1 MPITLNANKFIGTLS
16 NLICYTFY
24 TDNYHLGEN
33 IDALLNAFRSD
44 DTINGDGKLV
54 LTSDLPVVK
63 DLAVNTSTLLTSV
76 LPVIREQ
83 YIPVTKFKYIQLTV
97 NRYLMRGGFE
107 DEYAMATLI
116 SYLLNN
122 MRVAKRLQLKK
133 DIETVIAEIL
143 KNNPTKQTVIGL
155 ARPTETST
163 AVELNAVRTYNTN
176 LIYRTILTVI
186 QMLGLGY
193 KLNVTDK
200 TTGNDTFAAYER
212 PENIVCL
219 VKPSTMA
226 SMDVDT
232 LATLLN
238 SNKITQKINVN
249 FIENEAIV
257 NGEVLVLSKDKIQ
270 YGYFYQVATS
280 FFDASNLNQQDFLHF
295 SYYCDQIERAPA
307 VLIKCTNFHV
317 EQEVL

>member
-24 TDNYHLGEN
+24 KDNYHLGDN
-33 IDALLNAFRSD
+33 IDALLEAFRSD

-63 DLAVNTSTLLTSV
+63 DLVVNTSTLLTSV
-76 LPVIREQ
+76 PPEIQEQ

-107 DEYAMATLI
+107 DEYATANLI

-122 MRVAKRLQLKK
+122 MRIAKRLQLKT
-133 DIETVIAEIL
+133 DIETVITKI
-143 KNNPTKQTVIGL
+143 KTNNPTTQTVTGL
-155 ARPTETST
+155 ARPTTTPT

-176 LIYRTILTVI
+176 LIYRTLLTVI
-186 QMLGLGY
+186 QKLGLGY
-193 KLNVTDK
+193 ELNITDK
-200 TTGNDTFAAYER
+200 TNGNDTFKAYER
-212 PENIVCL
+212 PNNIVCL
-219 VKPSTMA
+219 INPSTMA

-249 FIENEAIV
+249 FIENDTIMDGEILIV
-257 NGEVLVLSKDKIQ
+257 SKDKIQ

-307 VLIKCTNFHV
+307 VLIECTNFHV
-317 EQEVL
+317 E

>member
-1 MPITLNANKFIGTLS
+1 MAITLNANKFVGTLS

-24 TDNYHLGEN
+24 KDNYHLGDN

-63 DLAVNTSTLLTSV
+63 DLVVNTSTLLTSV
-76 LPVIREQ
+76 PPVIQEQ

-122 MRVAKRLQLKK
+122 MRVAKRLQLKS

-143 KNNPTKQTVIGL
+143 ANNPTTQTVTGL
-155 ARPTETST
+155 ARPTGTPT

-193 KLNVTDK
+193 ELNVTDK
-200 TTGNDTFAAYER
+200 TTGNDTFEAYER

-219 VKPSTMA
+219 VEPPTMA

-249 FIENEAIV
+249 FIENEAIAD
-257 NGEVLVLSKDKIQ
+257 GTVLVLSKDKIQ

-307 VLIKCTNFHV
+307 VLIECTNFHV
-317 EQEVL
+317 E

>member
-24 TDNYHLGEN
+24 KDNYHLGDN
-33 IDALLNAFRSD
+33 IDALLEAFRSD

-63 DLAVNTSTLLTSV
+63 DLVVNTSTLLTSV
-76 LPVIREQ
+76 PPVIQEQ
-83 YIPVTKFKYIQLTV
+83 YIPITKFKYIQLTV

-107 DEYAMATLI
+107 DEYAMANLI

-122 MRVAKRLQLKK
+122 MRIAKRLQLKT

-143 KNNPTKQTVIGL
+143 ANNPTTQTITGL
-155 ARPTETST
+155 ARPTGTPT

-193 KLNVTDK
+193 ELNVTDK
-200 TTGNDTFAAYER
+200 TTGNDTFKAYER
-212 PENIVCL
+212 PDNIVCL
-219 VKPSTMA
+219 VEPSTMA

-249 FIENEAIV
+249 FIENERIPD
-257 NGEVLVLSKDKIQ
+257 GEVLVLSKDKIQ

-307 VLIKCTNFHV
+307 VLIECTNFHI
-317 EQEVL
+317 E

>member
-1 MPITLNANKFIGTLS
+1 MPVTLNANKFVGTLS

-24 TDNYHLGEN
+24 KDNYHLGDN

-44 DTINGDGKLV
+44 DTVNGDGKLV

-63 DLAVNTSTLLTSV
+63 NLVVNTSTLLTSV
-76 LPVIREQ
+76 PPVIQEQ

-107 DEYAMATLI
+107 DEYAMANLI

-122 MRVAKRLQLKK
+122 MRVAKRLQLKS
-133 DIETVIAEIL
+133 DIEAVIAEIL
-143 KNNPTKQTVIGL
+143 KNNPTTQTVTGL
-155 ARPTETST
+155 AKPTGNPT

-186 QMLGLGY
+186 QNLGLGY
-193 KLNVTDK
+193 TLNITNK
-200 TTGNDTFAAYER
+200 TTGNDTFVAYER

-219 VKPSTMA
+219 VEPLTMA

-249 FIENEAIV
+249 FIENDAI
-257 NGEVLVLSKDKIQ
+257 GEGRVLVLSKDKIQ

-307 VLIKCTNFHV
+307 VLIECTNFHI
-317 EQEVL
+317 E

>member
-1 MPITLNANKFIGTLS
+1 MAITLNANKFVGTLS

-24 TDNYHLGEN
+24 KDNYHLGDN
-33 IDALLNAFRSD
+33 IDALLEAFRSD

-54 LTSDLPVVK
+54 LTSDLPMVK
-63 DLAVNTSTLLTSV
+63 DLAVNTSTLLSSV
-76 LPVIREQ
+76 PPVMQEQ

-107 DEYAMATLI
+107 SEYAMANLI

-122 MRVAKRLQLKK
+122 MRIAKRLQLKS
-133 DIETVIAEIL
+133 DIEAVITEIL
-143 KNNPTKQTVIGL
+143 ANNPTTLKVAGL
-155 ARPTETST
+155 SKPTTNPT

-176 LIYRTILTVI
+176 LIYRTLLSVI
-186 QMLGLGY
+186 QKLGLGY
-193 KLNVTDK
+193 ELNVTDK
-200 TTGNDTFAAYER
+200 ASDNDTFEAYER
-212 PENIVCL
+212 PDNIICL
-219 VKPSTMA
+219 IRPSTMA

-249 FIENEAIV
+249 FIENETIAD
-257 NGEVLVLSKDKIQ
+257 GKVLLLSKDKIQ

-307 VLIKCTNFHV
+307 VLIECTNFHI
-317 EQEVL
+317 E

>member
-1 MPITLNANKFIGTLS
+1 MG
-16 NLICYTFY
+16 
-24 TDNYHLGEN
+24 DN
-33 IDALLNAFRSD
+33 IDALLEAFRSD

-63 DLAVNTSTLLTSV
+63 DLVVNTSTLLTSV
-76 LPVIREQ
+76 PPEIQEQ

-107 DEYAMATLI
+107 DEYAMANLI

-122 MRVAKRLQLKK
+122 MRIAKRLQLKT

-143 KNNPTKQTVIGL
+143 TNNPTKQTVTGL
-155 ARPTETST
+155 ARPTGAPT

-193 KLNVTDK
+193 ELNVTDV
-200 TTGNDTFAAYER
+200 TTGNDTFEAYER
-212 PENIVCL
+212 PDNIVCL
-219 VKPSTMA
+219 VEPSTMA

-249 FIENEAIV
+249 FIENEAIPE
-257 NGEVLVLSKDKIQ
+257 GEVLLLSKDKIQ
-270 YGYFYQVATS
+270 YGFFYQVATS

-307 VLIKCTNFHV
+307 VLIECTNFHV
-317 EQEVL
+317 E

>member
-24 TDNYHLGEN
+24 KDNYHLGDN
-33 IDALLNAFRSD
+33 IDALLEAFRSD

-63 DLAVNTSTLLTSV
+63 DLVVNTSTLLTSV
-76 LPVIREQ
+76 PPEIQEQ

-107 DEYAMATLI
+107 DEYAMANLI

-122 MRVAKRLQLKK
+122 MRIAKRLQLKS
-133 DIETVIAEIL
+133 DIEAVIAEIL
-143 KNNPTKQTVIGL
+143 ANNPTTQTVTGL
-155 ARPTETST
+155 ARPTGTPT

-176 LIYRTILTVI
+176 LIYRTILKVI

-193 KLNVTDK
+193 ELNVTDV
-200 TTGNDTFAAYER
+200 TTGNDTFEAYER
-212 PENIVCL
+212 PDNIVCL
-219 VKPSTMA
+219 VEPSTMA

-249 FIENEAIV
+249 FIENEAIPD
-257 NGEVLVLSKDKIQ
+257 GEVLLLSKDKIQ
-270 YGYFYQVATS
+270 YGFFYQVATS

-307 VLIKCTNFHV
+307 VLIECTNFHV
-317 EQEVL
+317 E

>member
-1 MPITLNANKFIGTLS
+1 MAITLNANKFVGTLS

-24 TDNYHLGEN
+24 KDNYHLGDN
-33 IDALLNAFRSD
+33 IDALLEAFRSD

-63 DLAVNTSTLLTSV
+63 DLVVNTSTLLTSV
-76 LPVIREQ
+76 PPTIQEQ

-107 DEYAMATLI
+107 DEYAMANLI

-122 MRVAKRLQLKK
+122 MRIAKRLQLKS
-133 DIETVIAEIL
+133 DIETVITEIL
-143 KNNPTKQTVIGL
+143 TNNPTARTVAGL
-155 ARPTETST
+155 TKPTTNPT

-176 LIYRTILTVI
+176 LIYRTLLSVI
-186 QMLGLGY
+186 QKLGLGY
-193 KLNVTDK
+193 ELNVTDK
-200 TTGNDTFAAYER
+200 TSDNDTFEAYER
-212 PENIVCL
+212 PDNIVCL
-219 VKPSTMA
+219 ISPSTMA

-249 FIENEAIV
+249 FIENETIAD
-257 NGEVLVLSKDKIQ
+257 GKVLLLSKDKIQ

-307 VLIKCTNFHV
+307 VLIECTNFQV
-317 EQEVL
+317 E

>member
-1 MPITLNANKFIGTLS
+1 MAITLNANKFVGTLS

-24 TDNYHLGEN
+24 KDNYHLGDN

-63 DLAVNTSTLLTSV
+63 DLVVNTSTLLTSV
-76 LPVIREQ
+76 PPVIQEQ

-97 NRYLMRGGFE
+97 SRYLMRGGFE
-107 DEYAMATLI
+107 DEYATATLI

-122 MRVAKRLQLKK
+122 MRVAKRLQLKS
-133 DIETVIAEIL
+133 DIENVIAEIL
-143 KNNPTKQTVIGL
+143 TNNPTTQTVTGL
-155 ARPTETST
+155 AKPTANPT

-193 KLNVTDK
+193 ELNVTDV
-200 TTGNDTFAAYER
+200 TTGNDTFEAYER
-212 PENIVCL
+212 PDNIVCL
-219 VKPSTMA
+219 VEPSTMA

-249 FIENEAIV
+249 FIENEAI
-257 NGEVLVLSKDKIQ
+257 GDGKVLVLSKDKIQ

-307 VLIKCTNFHV
+307 VLIECTNFHV
-317 EQEVL
+317 E

>member
-24 TDNYHLGEN
+24 KDNYHLGDN
-33 IDALLNAFRSD
+33 IDALLEAFRSD

-63 DLAVNTSTLLTSV
+63 DLVVNTSTLLTSV
-76 LPVIREQ
+76 PPEIQEQ

-107 DEYAMATLI
+107 DEYAMANLI

-122 MRVAKRLQLKK
+122 MRIAKRLQLKS
-133 DIETVIAEIL
+133 DIEAVIAEIL
-143 KNNPTKQTVIGL
+143 ANNPTKQTVTGL
-155 ARPTETST
+155 AKPATSPT

-176 LIYRTILTVI
+176 LIYRTLLTVI
-186 QMLGLGY
+186 QKLGLGY
-193 KLNVTDK
+193 ELNITDK
-200 TTGNDTFAAYER
+200 TTGNDTFEAYER
-212 PENIVCL
+212 PNNIVCL
-219 VKPSTMA
+219 ISPSTMA

-249 FIENEAIV
+249 FIENDTITDGEILIV
-257 NGEVLVLSKDKIQ
+257 SKDKIQ

-307 VLIKCTNFHV
+307 VLIECTNFHV
-317 EQEVL
+317 E

>member
-1 MPITLNANKFIGTLS
+1 MAITLNANKFVGTLS

-24 TDNYHLGEN
+24 KDNYHLGDN

-63 DLAVNTSTLLTSV
+63 DLVVNTSTLLTSV
-76 LPVIREQ
+76 PPVIQEQ

-122 MRVAKRLQLKK
+122 MRVAKRLQLKT
-133 DIETVIAEIL
+133 DIELVIAEIL
-143 KNNPTKQTVIGL
+143 ANNPTKQTVTGL
-155 ARPTETST
+155 ARPTETPT

-193 KLNVTDK
+193 ELNVTDK
-200 TTGNDTFAAYER
+200 TAGNDTFDAYER

-249 FIENEAIV
+249 FIENEAIGD
-257 NGEVLVLSKDKIQ
+257 GEVLVLSKDKIQ

-317 EQEVL
+317 E

>member
-24 TDNYHLGEN
+24 KDNYRLGDN
-33 IDALLNAFRSD
+33 IDALLEAFRSD
-44 DTINGDGKLV
+44 DTVNGDGKLV

-63 DLAVNTSTLLTSV
+63 DLVVNTSTLLTSV
-76 LPVIREQ
+76 PPEIQEQ

-107 DEYAMATLI
+107 DEYAMANLI

-122 MRVAKRLQLKK
+122 MRIAKRLQLKT

-143 KNNPTKQTVIGL
+143 TNNPTKQTVTGL
-155 ARPTETST
+155 ARPTGTPT

-193 KLNVTDK
+193 ELNVTDV
-200 TTGNDTFAAYER
+200 TTGNDTFEAYER
-212 PENIVCL
+212 PDNIVCL
-219 VKPSTMA
+219 VEPSTMA

-249 FIENEAIV
+249 FIENEAIPD
-257 NGEVLVLSKDKIQ
+257 GEVLLLSKDKIQ
-270 YGYFYQVATS
+270 YGFFYQVATS

-307 VLIKCTNFHV
+307 VLIECTNFHV
-317 EQEVL
+317 E

>member
-1 MPITLNANKFIGTLS
+1 MG
-16 NLICYTFY
+16 
-24 TDNYHLGEN
+24 DN
-33 IDALLNAFRSD
+33 IDALLEAFRSD

-63 DLAVNTSTLLTSV
+63 DLVVNTSTLLTSV
-76 LPVIREQ
+76 PPEIQEQ

-107 DEYAMATLI
+107 DEYAMANLI

-122 MRVAKRLQLKK
+122 MRIAKRLQLKT

-143 KNNPTKQTVIGL
+143 VNNPTKQTVTGL
-155 ARPTETST
+155 ARPTGTPT

-193 KLNVTDK
+193 ELNVTDV
-200 TTGNDTFAAYER
+200 TTGNDTFEAYER
-212 PENIVCL
+212 PDNIVCL
-219 VKPSTMA
+219 VEPSTMA

-249 FIENEAIV
+249 FIENEAIPD
-257 NGEVLVLSKDKIQ
+257 GEVLLLSKDKIQ
-270 YGYFYQVATS
+270 YGFFYQVATS

-307 VLIKCTNFHV
+307 VLIECTNFHV
-317 EQEVL
+317 E

>member
-24 TDNYHLGEN
+24 KDNYHLGDN
-33 IDALLNAFRSD
+33 IDALLEAFRSD
-44 DTINGDGKLV
+44 DTVNGDGKLV

-63 DLAVNTSTLLTSV
+63 DLVVNTSTLLTSV
-76 LPVIREQ
+76 PPEIQEQ

-107 DEYAMATLI
+107 DEYAMANLI

-122 MRVAKRLQLKK
+122 MRIAKRLQLKI

-143 KNNPTKQTVIGL
+143 INNPTRQTVTGL
-155 ARPTETST
+155 ERPTGTPT

-193 KLNVTDK
+193 KLNVTDV
-200 TTGNDTFAAYER
+200 TTGNDTFEAYER
-212 PENIVCL
+212 PDNIVCL
-219 VKPSTMA
+219 VEPSTMA

-249 FIENEAIV
+249 FIENEAIPD
-257 NGEVLVLSKDKIQ
+257 GEVLLLSKDKIQ
-270 YGYFYQVATS
+270 YGFFYQVATS

-307 VLIKCTNFHV
+307 VLIECTNFHV
-317 EQEVL
+317 E

>member
-1 MPITLNANKFIGTLS
+1 MAITLNANKFVGTLS

-24 TDNYHLGEN
+24 KDNYHLGDN

-63 DLAVNTSTLLTSV
+63 DLVVNSSTLLTGV
-76 LPVIREQ
+76 PPVIQEQ

-122 MRVAKRLQLKK
+122 MRVAKRLQLKS
-133 DIETVIAEIL
+133 DIEKVIAEIL
-143 KNNPTKQTVIGL
+143 ANNPTTQTVTGL
-155 ARPTETST
+155 ARPAETPT

-200 TTGNDTFAAYER
+200 TTGNDTFEAYER

-249 FIENEAIV
+249 FIENEAI
-257 NGEVLVLSKDKIQ
+257 GDGKVLVLSKDKIQ

-307 VLIKCTNFHV
+307 VLIECTNFHA
-317 EQEVL
+317 E

>member
-24 TDNYHLGEN
+24 KDNYHLGDN
-33 IDALLNAFRSD
+33 IDALLEAFRSD

-63 DLAVNTSTLLTSV
+63 DLVVNTSTLLTSV
-76 LPVIREQ
+76 PPEIQEQ

-107 DEYAMATLI
+107 DEYAMANLI

-122 MRVAKRLQLKK
+122 MRIAKRLQLKI

-143 KNNPTKQTVIGL
+143 TNNPTKETVTGL
-155 ARPTETST
+155 ARPTGTPT

-193 KLNVTDK
+193 ELNVTDV
-200 TTGNDTFAAYER
+200 TTGNDTFEAYER
-212 PENIVCL
+212 PDNIVCL
-219 VKPSTMA
+219 VEPSTMA

-249 FIENEAIV
+249 FIENEAIPD
-257 NGEVLVLSKDKIQ
+257 GEVLLLSKDKIQ
-270 YGYFYQVATS
+270 YGFFYQVATS

-317 EQEVL
+317 E

>member
-24 TDNYHLGEN
+24 KDNYHLGDN
-33 IDALLNAFRSD
+33 IDALLEAFRSD

-54 LTSDLPVVK
+54 LTSDLPVVN
-63 DLAVNTSTLLTSV
+63 DLAVDKSTLLTSV
-76 LPVIREQ
+76 LPTIQEQ

-107 DEYAMATLI
+107 DEYAMAILI

-122 MRVAKRLQLKK
+122 MRIAKRLQLKT

-143 KNNPTKQTVIGL
+143 ENNPTTQTVTGF
-155 ARPTETST
+155 AKPTTNPT

-193 KLNVTDK
+193 KLNVTNVK
-200 TTGNDTFAAYER
+200 TDNDTFDAYER
-212 PENIVCL
+212 PDNIVCL
-219 VKPSTMA
+219 VNPSTMA

-249 FIENEAIV
+249 FIENGAIHD
-257 NGEVLVLSKDKIQ
+257 GEVLLLSKDKIQ
-270 YGYFYQVATS
+270 YGFFYQVATS

-307 VLIKCTNFHV
+307 VLIECTNFHV
-317 EQEVL
+317 K

>member
-24 TDNYHLGEN
+24 KDNYHLGDN
-33 IDALLNAFRSD
+33 IDALLEVFRSD
-44 DTINGDGKLV
+44 DTATGDGKLV

-63 DLAVNTSTLLTSV
+63 DLVVNTSTLLTSV
-76 LPVIREQ
+76 PPEIQEQ

-107 DEYAMATLI
+107 DEYAMANLI

-122 MRVAKRLQLKK
+122 MRIAKRLQLKI

-143 KNNPTKQTVIGL
+143 TNNPTTETVIGL
-155 ARPTETST
+155 ARPTGTPT

-193 KLNVTDK
+193 ELNVTDV
-200 TTGNDTFAAYER
+200 TTGNDTFEAYER
-212 PENIVCL
+212 PDNIVCL
-219 VKPSTMA
+219 VEPSTMA

-249 FIENEAIV
+249 FIENEAIPD
-257 NGEVLVLSKDKIQ
+257 GEVLVLSKDKIQ

-317 EQEVL
+317 E

>member
-24 TDNYHLGEN
+24 KDNYRLGDN
-33 IDALLNAFRSD
+33 IDALLEAFRSD
-44 DTINGDGKLV
+44 DVINGDGKLV

-63 DLAVNTSTLLTSV
+63 DLVVNTSTLLTSV
-76 LPVIREQ
+76 PPEIQEK

-107 DEYAMATLI
+107 DEYAMANLI

-122 MRVAKRLQLKK
+122 MRIAKRLQLKT

-143 KNNPTKQTVIGL
+143 TNNPTTQTVTGL
-155 ARPTETST
+155 AKPTTNPT
-163 AVELNAVRTYNTN
+163 AVELNAIRTYNTN

-193 KLNVTDK
+193 ELNVTDV
-200 TTGNDTFAAYER
+200 TTGNDTFEAYER
-212 PENIVCL
+212 PDNIVCL
-219 VKPSTMA
+219 VEPSTMA

-249 FIENEAIV
+249 FIENEAIPD
-257 NGEVLVLSKDKIQ
+257 GEVLVLSKDKIQ
-270 YGYFYQVATS
+270 YGYFYQVPTS

-307 VLIKCTNFHV
+307 VLIKCTKFHV
-317 EQEVL
+317 E

>member
-1 MPITLNANKFIGTLS
+1 MAITLNANKFVGTLS

-24 TDNYHLGEN
+24 KDNYHLGDN

-63 DLAVNTSTLLTSV
+63 DLVVNTSTLLTSV
-76 LPVIREQ
+76 PPVIQEQ

-122 MRVAKRLQLKK
+122 MRVAKRLQLKS
-133 DIETVIAEIL
+133 DIETVIDEIL
-143 KNNPTKQTVIGL
+143 TNNPTTQTVKGL
-155 ARPTETST
+155 AKPTTNPT

-193 KLNVTDK
+193 ELNVTDK
-200 TTGNDTFAAYER
+200 TSGNDTFKAYER
-212 PENIVCL
+212 PDNIVCL
-219 VKPSTMA
+219 VEPSTMA

-249 FIENEAIV
+249 FIENEGIR

-307 VLIKCTNFHV
+307 IVIECTNFHD
-317 EQEVL
+317 E

>member
-1 MPITLNANKFIGTLS
+1 MAITLNANKFVGTLS

-24 TDNYHLGEN
+24 KDNYHLGDN

-63 DLAVNTSTLLTSV
+63 NLAVNTSTLLTSV
-76 LPVIREQ
+76 PPVIQEQ

-107 DEYAMATLI
+107 DEYAMANLI

-122 MRVAKRLQLKK
+122 MRVAKRLQLKS
-133 DIETVIAEIL
+133 DIEAVIAEIL
-143 KNNPTKQTVIGL
+143 TNNPTTQTVTGL
-155 ARPTETST
+155 AKPTTNPT

-186 QMLGLGY
+186 QNLGLGY
-193 KLNVTDK
+193 ILNITNK
-200 TTGNDTFAAYER
+200 TTGNDTFVAYER

-219 VKPSTMA
+219 VEPLTMA

-249 FIENEAIV
+249 FIENDAI
-257 NGEVLVLSKDKIQ
+257 GEGRVLVLSKDKIQ

-307 VLIKCTNFHV
+307 VLIECTNFHV
-317 EQEVL
+317 E

>member
-24 TDNYHLGEN
+24 KDNYHLGDN
-33 IDALLNAFRSD
+33 IDALLEAFRSD

-63 DLAVNTSTLLTSV
+63 DLVVNTSTLLTSV
-76 LPVIREQ
+76 PPEIQEQ
-83 YIPVTKFKYIQLTV
+83 YIPITKFKYIQLTV
-97 NRYLMRGGFE
+97 NRYLIRGGFE
-107 DEYAMATLI
+107 NEYAMANLI

-122 MRVAKRLQLKK
+122 MRIAKRLQLKT
-133 DIETVIAEIL
+133 DIETVITKITT
-143 KNNPTKQTVIGL
+143 NNPTKETVIGL
-155 ARPTETST
+155 GRPTNTPT
-163 AVELNAVRTYNTN
+163 AVELNAIRTYNTN
-176 LIYRTILTVI
+176 LIYRTLLTVI
-186 QMLGLGY
+186 QKLGLGY
-193 KLNVTDK
+193 ELNITDK
-200 TTGNDTFAAYER
+200 TTGNDTFKAYER
-212 PENIVCL
+212 PNNIVCL
-219 VKPSTMA
+219 ISPSTMA

-249 FIENEAIV
+249 FIENDTIADGKILIV
-257 NGEVLVLSKDKIQ
+257 SKDKIQ

-280 FFDASNLNQQDFLHF
+280 FFDGSNLNQQDFLHF

-307 VLIKCTNFHV
+307 VLIECTNFHV
-317 EQEVL
+317 G

>member
-24 TDNYHLGEN
+24 KDNYHLGDN
-33 IDALLNAFRSD
+33 IDALLEAFRSD
-44 DTINGDGKLV
+44 DTVNGDGKLV

-63 DLAVNTSTLLTSV
+63 DLVVNTSTLLTSV
-76 LPVIREQ
+76 PPTIQEQ

-107 DEYAMATLI
+107 DEYAMAILI

-122 MRVAKRLQLKK
+122 MRIAKRLQLKS
-133 DIETVIAEIL
+133 DIELVIAEIL
-143 KNNPTKQTVIGL
+143 TNNPTTERLTGL
-155 ARPTETST
+155 ARPTGTPT

-176 LIYRTILTVI
+176 LIYRAILSVI

-193 KLNVTDK
+193 ELNVTDVE
-200 TTGNDTFAAYER
+200 TGNDTFEAYER
-212 PENIVCL
+212 PDNIVCL
-219 VKPSTMA
+219 VEPSTMA

-249 FIENEAIV
+249 FIENEAIPD
-257 NGEVLVLSKDKIQ
+257 GEVLLLSKDKIQ
-270 YGYFYQVATS
+270 YGFFYQVATS

-295 SYYCDQIERAPA
+295 SYYCDQIGRAPA

-317 EQEVL
+317 E

>member
-24 TDNYHLGEN
+24 KDNYHLGDN
-33 IDALLNAFRSD
+33 IDALLEAFRSD

-63 DLAVNTSTLLTSV
+63 DLVVNTSTLLTSV
-76 LPVIREQ
+76 PPEIQEQ

-107 DEYAMATLI
+107 DEYAMANLI

-122 MRVAKRLQLKK
+122 MRIAKRLQLKT
-133 DIETVIAEIL
+133 DIETVITKITT
-143 KNNPTKQTVIGL
+143 NNPTTQTVTGL
-155 ARPTETST
+155 ARPTGTPT

-176 LIYRTILTVI
+176 LIYRTLLTVI
-186 QMLGLGY
+186 QKLGLGY
-193 KLNVTDK
+193 ELNITDK
-200 TTGNDTFAAYER
+200 THDNDTFKAYER
-212 PENIVCL
+212 PNNIVCL
-219 VKPSTMA
+219 INPSTMA

-249 FIENEAIV
+249 FIENDTITDGKILIV
-257 NGEVLVLSKDKIQ
+257 SKDKIQ

-307 VLIKCTNFHV
+307 VLIECTNFHV
-317 EQEVL
+317 E

>member
-1 MPITLNANKFIGTLS
+1 MAITLNANKFVGTLS

-24 TDNYHLGEN
+24 KDNYHLGDN

-63 DLAVNTSTLLTSV
+63 DLVVNTSTLLTSV
-76 LPVIREQ
+76 PPVIQEQ

-122 MRVAKRLQLKK
+122 MRVAKRLQLKS

-143 KNNPTKQTVIGL
+143 ANNPTKQTVTGL
-155 ARPTETST
+155 ARPTGAPT

-200 TTGNDTFAAYER
+200 TTGNDTFEAYER

-219 VKPSTMA
+219 VEPSTMA

-249 FIENEAIV
+249 FIENEAIGD
-257 NGEVLVLSKDKIQ
+257 GEVLVLSKDKIQ

-307 VLIKCTNFHV
+307 VLIECTNFHV
-317 EQEVL
+317 E

>member
-1 MPITLNANKFIGTLS
+1 MAITLNANKFVGTLS

-24 TDNYHLGEN
+24 KDNYHLGDN

-63 DLAVNTSTLLTSV
+63 DLVVNTSTLLTSV
-76 LPVIREQ
+76 PPVIQEQ

-122 MRVAKRLQLKK
+122 MRVAKRLQLKS
-133 DIETVIAEIL
+133 DIENVIAKIL
-143 KNNPTKQTVIGL
+143 TNNPTTQTVTGL
-155 ARPTETST
+155 AKPTSNPT

-193 KLNVTDK
+193 KLNVTDV
-200 TTGNDTFAAYER
+200 TTGNDTFEAYER
-212 PENIVCL
+212 PDNIVCL
-219 VKPSTMA
+219 VEPSTMA

-249 FIENEAIV
+249 FIENEAI
-257 NGEVLVLSKDKIQ
+257 GDGKVLVLSKDKIQ

-307 VLIKCTNFHV
+307 VLIECTNFHI
-317 EQEVL
+317 E

>member
-1 MPITLNANKFIGTLS
+1 MG
-16 NLICYTFY
+16 
-24 TDNYHLGEN
+24 DN

-63 DLAVNTSTLLTSV
+63 DLVVNTSTLLTSV
-76 LPVIREQ
+76 PPVIQEQ

-122 MRVAKRLQLKK
+122 MRVAKRLQLKS
-133 DIETVIAEIL
+133 DIENVIAKIL
-143 KNNPTKQTVIGL
+143 TNNPTTQTVTGL
-155 ARPTETST
+155 AKPTSNPT

-193 KLNVTDK
+193 ELNVTDV
-200 TTGNDTFAAYER
+200 TTGNDTFEAYER
-212 PENIVCL
+212 PDNIVCL
-219 VKPSTMA
+219 VEPSTMA

-249 FIENEAIV
+249 FIENEAIDD
-257 NGEVLVLSKDKIQ
+257 GKVLVLSKDKIQ

-307 VLIKCTNFHV
+307 VLIECTNFHI
-317 EQEVL
+317 E

>member
-24 TDNYHLGEN
+24 KDNYHLGDN
-33 IDALLNAFRSD
+33 IDALLEAFRSD

-63 DLAVNTSTLLTSV
+63 DLVVNTSTLLTSV
-76 LPVIREQ
+76 PPEIQEQ

-107 DEYAMATLI
+107 DEYAMANLI

-122 MRVAKRLQLKK
+122 MRIAKRLQLKA

-143 KNNPTKQTVIGL
+143 TNNPTKQTVTGL
-155 ARPTETST
+155 ARPTGTPT

-193 KLNVTDK
+193 ELNATDV
-200 TTGNDTFAAYER
+200 TTGNDTFEAYER
-212 PENIVCL
+212 PDNIVCL

-249 FIENEAIV
+249 FIENEAIPD
-257 NGEVLVLSKDKIQ
+257 GEVLLLSKDKIQ
-270 YGYFYQVATS
+270 YGFFYQVATS

-307 VLIKCTNFHV
+307 VLIECTNFHV
-317 EQEVL
+317 E

>member
-1 MPITLNANKFIGTLS
+1 MAITLNANKFVGTLS

-24 TDNYHLGEN
+24 KDNYHLGDN

-63 DLAVNTSTLLTSV
+63 DLVVNTSALLTSV
-76 LPVIREQ
+76 PPVIQEQ

-107 DEYAMATLI
+107 DEYAMANLI

-122 MRVAKRLQLKK
+122 MRIAKRLQLKS
-133 DIETVIAEIL
+133 DIEAVIAEIL
-143 KNNPTKQTVIGL
+143 ANNPTKQTVTGL
-155 ARPTETST
+155 ARPTGTPT

-193 KLNVTDK
+193 ELNVTDV
-200 TTGNDTFAAYER
+200 TTGNDTFEAYER
-212 PENIVCL
+212 PDNIVCL
-219 VKPSTMA
+219 VEPSTMA

-249 FIENEAIV
+249 FIENEAIGD
-257 NGEVLVLSKDKIQ
+257 GEVLVLSKDKIQ

-307 VLIKCTNFHV
+307 VLIKCTNFHI
-317 EQEVL
+317 E

>member
-1 MPITLNANKFIGTLS
+1 MAITLNANKFVGTLS

-24 TDNYHLGEN
+24 KDNYHLGDN

-63 DLAVNTSTLLTSV
+63 DLVVNTSTLLTSV
-76 LPVIREQ
+76 PPVIQEQ

-107 DEYAMATLI
+107 DEYATATLI

-122 MRVAKRLQLKK
+122 MRVAKRLQLKS
-133 DIETVIAEIL
+133 DIENVIAKIL
-143 KNNPTKQTVIGL
+143 TNNPTKQTVTGL
-155 ARPTETST
+155 AKPTTSPT

-193 KLNVTDK
+193 ELNVTDV
-200 TTGNDTFAAYER
+200 TTNNDTFEAYER
-212 PENIVCL
+212 PDNIVCL
-219 VKPSTMA
+219 VEPSTMA

-249 FIENEAIV
+249 FIENEAI
-257 NGEVLVLSKDKIQ
+257 GDGKVLVLSKDKIQ

-307 VLIKCTNFHV
+307 VLIECTNFRI
-317 EQEVL
+317 E

>member
-24 TDNYHLGEN
+24 KDNYHLGDN
-33 IDALLNAFRSD
+33 IDALLEAFRSD
-44 DTINGDGKLV
+44 DTVNGDGKLV

-63 DLAVNTSTLLTSV
+63 DLVVNTSTLLTSV
-76 LPVIREQ
+76 PPEIQEQ

-107 DEYAMATLI
+107 DEYAMANLI

-122 MRVAKRLQLKK
+122 MRIAKRLQLKI
-133 DIETVIAEIL
+133 DIETVINKITV
-143 KNNPTKQTVIGL
+143 NNPTTQTVTGL
-155 ARPTETST
+155 ARPTGTPT

-176 LIYRTILTVI
+176 LIYRTLLTVI
-186 QMLGLGY
+186 QKLGLGY

-200 TTGNDTFAAYER
+200 TTGNDKFEAYER
-212 PENIVCL
+212 PNNIVCL
-219 VKPSTMA
+219 ISPSTMA

-238 SNKITQKINVN
+238 SNKITQKISVN
-249 FIENEAIV
+249 FIENDTITD
-257 NGEVLVLSKDKIQ
+257 GKILILSKDKIQ

-307 VLIKCTNFHV
+307 VLIECTNFHV
-317 EQEVL
+317 E

>member
-24 TDNYHLGEN
+24 KDNYHLGDN
-33 IDALLNAFRSD
+33 IDALLETFRSD

-63 DLAVNTSTLLTSV
+63 DLVVNTSTLLTSV
-76 LPVIREQ
+76 PPEIQEQ
-83 YIPVTKFKYIQLTV
+83 YIPITKFKYIQLTV

-107 DEYAMATLI
+107 DEYAMANLI

-122 MRVAKRLQLKK
+122 MRIAKRLQLKS

-143 KNNPTKQTVIGL
+143 TNNPTKQTVTGL
-155 ARPTETST
+155 VRPTGTPT

-193 KLNVTDK
+193 ELNVTDV
-200 TTGNDTFAAYER
+200 TTGNDTFEAYER
-212 PENIVCL
+212 PDNIVCL
-219 VKPSTMA
+219 VEPSTMA

-249 FIENEAIV
+249 FIENEAIGD
-257 NGEVLVLSKDKIQ
+257 GEVLVLSKDKIQ

-317 EQEVL
+317 E

>member
-24 TDNYHLGEN
+24 KDNYHLGDN
-33 IDALLNAFRSD
+33 IDALLEAFRGD
-44 DTINGDGKLV
+44 DTVNGDGKLV

-63 DLAVNTSTLLTSV
+63 DLVVNTSTLLTSV
-76 LPVIREQ
+76 PPTIQEQ
-83 YIPVTKFKYIQLTV
+83 YIPITKFKYIQLTV

-107 DEYAMATLI
+107 DEYAMANLI

-122 MRVAKRLQLKK
+122 MRIAKRLQLKS
-133 DIETVIAEIL
+133 DIEAVIAEIL
-143 KNNPTKQTVIGL
+143 ANNPTKQTVAGL
-155 ARPTETST
+155 ARPTGTPT

-176 LIYRTILTVI
+176 LIYRTILTII

-193 KLNVTDK
+193 ELNVTDV
-200 TTGNDTFAAYER
+200 TTGNDTFEAYER
-212 PENIVCL
+212 PDNIVCL
-219 VKPSTMA
+219 VEPSTMA

-249 FIENEAIV
+249 FIENEAIPD
-257 NGEVLVLSKDKIQ
+257 GEVLLLSKDKIQ
-270 YGYFYQVATS
+270 YGFFYQVATS

-317 EQEVL
+317 E

>member
-1 MPITLNANKFIGTLS
+1 MAITLNANKFVGTLS

-24 TDNYHLGEN
+24 KDNYHLGDN

-63 DLAVNTSTLLTSV
+63 DLVVNTSTLLTSV
-76 LPVIREQ
+76 PPVIQEQ

-122 MRVAKRLQLKK
+122 MRVAKRLQLKS
-133 DIETVIAEIL
+133 DIETVITEIL
-143 KNNPTKQTVIGL
+143 ANNPTKQTVVGL
-155 ARPTETST
+155 ARPTGNPT

-200 TTGNDTFAAYER
+200 TTGNDTFKAYER

-219 VKPSTMA
+219 VEPSTMA

-249 FIENEAIV
+249 FIENEAIGD
-257 NGEVLVLSKDKIQ
+257 GEVLVLSKDKIQ

-317 EQEVL
+317 E

>member
-1 MPITLNANKFIGTLS
+1 MTITLNANKFVGTLS

-24 TDNYHLGEN
+24 KDNYHLGDN

-63 DLAVNTSTLLTSV
+63 DLVVNTSTLLTSV
-76 LPVIREQ
+76 PPVIQEQ

-122 MRVAKRLQLKK
+122 MRVAKRLQLKT
-133 DIETVIAEIL
+133 DIELVIAEIL
-143 KNNPTKQTVIGL
+143 ANNPTKQTVTGL
-155 ARPTETST
+155 ARPTETPT

-193 KLNVTDK
+193 ELNVTDK
-200 TTGNDTFAAYER
+200 TAGNDTFDAYER

-249 FIENEAIV
+249 FIENEAIGD
-257 NGEVLVLSKDKIQ
+257 GEVLVLSKDKIQ

-317 EQEVL
+317 E

>member
-1 MPITLNANKFIGTLS
+1 MAITLNANKFVGTLS

-24 TDNYHLGEN
+24 KDNYHLGDN
-33 IDALLNAFRSD
+33 IDALLEAFRSD

-63 DLAVNTSTLLTSV
+63 DLVVNTSTLLTSV
-76 LPVIREQ
+76 PPVIQEQ

-107 DEYAMATLI
+107 DEYAMANLI

-122 MRVAKRLQLKK
+122 MRIAKRLQLKS
-133 DIETVIAEIL
+133 DIETVITEIL
-143 KNNPTKQTVIGL
+143 TNNPTTQTVAGL
-155 ARPTETST
+155 TKPTTNPT

-176 LIYRTILTVI
+176 LIYRTLLSVI
-186 QMLGLGY
+186 QKLGLGY
-193 KLNVTDK
+193 ELNVTDK
-200 TTGNDTFAAYER
+200 TSDNDTFEAYER
-212 PENIVCL
+212 PDNIVCL
-219 VKPSTMA
+219 ISPSTMA

-249 FIENEAIV
+249 FIENETIDD
-257 NGEVLVLSKDKIQ
+257 GKVLLLSKDKIQ

-307 VLIKCTNFHV
+307 VLIECTNFHI
-317 EQEVL
+317 E

>member
-1 MPITLNANKFIGTLS
+1 MAITLNANKFVGTLS

-24 TDNYHLGEN
+24 KDNYHLGDN

-63 DLAVNTSTLLTSV
+63 DLVVNTSTLLTNV
-76 LPVIREQ
+76 PPVIQEQ

-122 MRVAKRLQLKK
+122 MRVAKRLQLKS
-133 DIETVIAEIL
+133 DIENVIAKIL
-143 KNNPTKQTVIGL
+143 TNNPTKQTVTGL
-155 ARPTETST
+155 AKPTTNPT

-193 KLNVTDK
+193 ELNVTDV
-200 TTGNDTFAAYER
+200 TTGNDTFEAYER
-212 PENIVCL
+212 PDNIVCL
-219 VKPSTMA
+219 VEPSTMA

-249 FIENEAIV
+249 FIENEAIAD
-257 NGEVLVLSKDKIQ
+257 GTVLVLSKDKIQ

-307 VLIKCTNFHV
+307 VLIECTNFHI
-317 EQEVL
+317 E

>member
-24 TDNYHLGEN
+24 KDNYRLGDN
-33 IDALLNAFRSD
+33 IDALLEAFRSD
-44 DTINGDGKLV
+44 DTVNGDGKLV

-63 DLAVNTSTLLTSV
+63 DLVVNTSTLLTSV
-76 LPVIREQ
+76 PPEIQEQ

-107 DEYAMATLI
+107 DEYAMANLI

-122 MRVAKRLQLKK
+122 MRIAKRLQLKT
-133 DIETVIAEIL
+133 DIETVITKITT
-143 KNNPTKQTVIGL
+143 NNPTTQTVTGL
-155 ARPTETST
+155 ARPGTPT

-176 LIYRTILTVI
+176 LIYRTLLTVI
-186 QMLGLGY
+186 QKLGLGY
-193 KLNVTDK
+193 ELNITDK
-200 TTGNDTFAAYER
+200 TTGNDTFKAYER
-212 PENIVCL
+212 PNNIVCL
-219 VKPSTMA
+219 INPSTMA

-249 FIENEAIV
+249 FIENDTIRDGEILIV
-257 NGEVLVLSKDKIQ
+257 SKDKIQ

-307 VLIKCTNFHV
+307 VLIECTNFHV
-317 EQEVL
+317 E

>member
-1 MPITLNANKFIGTLS
+1 MAITLNANKFVGTLS

-24 TDNYHLGEN
+24 KDNYHLGDN

-63 DLAVNTSTLLTSV
+63 DLVVNTSTLLTSV
-76 LPVIREQ
+76 PPVIQEQ

-107 DEYAMATLI
+107 DEYATATLI

-122 MRVAKRLQLKK
+122 MRVAKRLQLKS

-143 KNNPTKQTVIGL
+143 SNNPTTETIIGL
-155 ARPTETST
+155 ARPAETPT
-163 AVELNAVRTYNTN
+163 AVQLNAIRTYNTN
-176 LIYRTILTVI
+176 LIYRAILTVI

-193 KLNVTDK
+193 ELNVTDK
-200 TTGNDTFAAYER
+200 TTGNDTFVAYER

-219 VKPSTMA
+219 VEPSTMA

-249 FIENEAIV
+249 FIENEAIAA
-257 NGEVLVLSKDKIQ
+257 GTVLVLSKDKIQ

-317 EQEVL
+317 E

>member
-1 MPITLNANKFIGTLS
+1 MAITLNANKFVGTLS

-24 TDNYHLGEN
+24 KDNYHLGDN

-63 DLAVNTSTLLTSV
+63 DLVVNTSTLLTSV
-76 LPVIREQ
+76 PPVIQEQ

-122 MRVAKRLQLKK
+122 MRVAKRLQLKS

-143 KNNPTKQTVIGL
+143 ANNPTKQTVTGL
-155 ARPTETST
+155 ARPTGTPT

-193 KLNVTDK
+193 ELNVTDK
-200 TTGNDTFAAYER
+200 TTGNDTFEAYER

-219 VKPSTMA
+219 VEPSTMA

-249 FIENEAIV
+249 FIENEAI
-257 NGEVLVLSKDKIQ
+257 GDGAVLVLSKDKIQ

-307 VLIKCTNFHV
+307 VLIECTNFHV
-317 EQEVL
+317 E